1 MLEQK
6 NILIICRDNLV
17 IAGLISILKE
27 YFAADNINVSDN
39 LSNNENIIK
48 ADFIFINP
56 VILSFY
62 FDIISKFSDKIILI
76 SGEAP
81 PASTVLTSNSQ
92 FPIIYSSLP
101 LSDIVEQLEKTFTS
115 KSSKPKQ
122 NKQEELSKREIE
134 VLQLVAK
141 GSLNKQIADE
151 LNISLHT
158 VISHRKN
165 ITRKLGIKTVSG
177 LTVYAIINGL
187 ISADNID

>member
-1 MLEQK
+1 M
-6 NILIICRDNLV
+6 LIICRDNLI

-62 FDIISKFSDKIILI
+62 FDIISKFSEKIILI

-81 PASTVLTSNSQ
+81 PASTALTSNSQ